1 MKINL
6 KLYAVLGQYLPDHA
20 KKNEA
25 EVEVEDDVTLTA
37 VLDSYGVP
45 PENCH
50 LVLVNG
56 HYVAPSE
63 RTDKVMEEGDAL
75 AVIAARCRQYA
86 LGATL
91 AFECIHIDQPA
102 AHLEGADRCVILM
115 FDPHFRTGALA
126 QEWPANLRR
135 RRKSLVHQFRRFLQF
150 A

>member
-25 EVEVEDDVTLTA
+25 EVEVEDDVALTA

-75 AVIAARCRQYA
+75 AV
-86 LGATL
+86 
-91 AFECIHIDQPA
+91 
-102 AHLEGADRCVILM
+102 
-115 FDPHFRTGALA
+115 
-126 QEWPANLRR
+126 WPPVAGG
-135 RRKSLVHQFRRFLQF
+135 
-150 A
+150 